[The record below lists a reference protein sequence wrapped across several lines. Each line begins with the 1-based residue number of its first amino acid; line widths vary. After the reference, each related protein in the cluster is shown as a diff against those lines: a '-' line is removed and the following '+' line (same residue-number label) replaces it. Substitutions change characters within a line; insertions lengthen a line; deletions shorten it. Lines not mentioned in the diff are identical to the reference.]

1 MKVLCEEMS
10 KMMLISKKFCID
22 VTPTAICTDF
32 KKFGKC
38 YIKELRNLLHPRLAF
53 FKLNRKLDENNN
65 NEQDESIDAN
75 IVPAPILNRFK
86 NSTFFSAKD
95 SIEAESERYYS
106 RNITRDPNSKDKHT
120 YVHSFGDK
128 NMSTKKSLPVPVAES
143 LPDDTKSSTSGN
155 IDDTPRGR
163 RLRRRNRIDYQT

>member
-1 MKVLCEEMS
+1 MWGGNKENYKGENKKDSDKIVAFSDHLITYSRLFYICEEMS

-75 IVPAPILNRFK
+75 VVPAQILNRFK

-95 SIEAESERYYS
+95 SLILIWYQES
-106 RNITRDPNSKDKHT
+106 
-120 YVHSFGDK
+120 
-128 NMSTKKSLPVPVAES
+128 
-143 LPDDTKSSTSGN
+143 
-155 IDDTPRGR
+155 
-163 RLRRRNRIDYQT
+163 